1 VAVGGTPTFTRCR
14 FEDLSAQ
21 KGIVYWDSTG
31 LTGPDFMSFMQCNF
45 IRCETSDGMRG
56 AVAWVDCD
64 DCEGNPPLVV
74 LSDCGFRDNQGM
86 SGPGAGWNQFDTWTP
101 YFPMFRIG
109 NDLRLNSTVPGVA
122 IDDQLPGDINGDGFV
137 TTEDLAELAD
147 SLGTCAYD
155 GDFNGVIDIED
166 LLGVIASYGSG
177 CP

>member
-1 VAVGGTPTFTRCR
+1 
-14 FEDLSAQ
+14 
-21 KGIVYWDSTG
+21 
-31 LTGPDFMSFMQCNF
+31 
-45 IRCETSDGMRG
+45 
-56 AVAWVDCD
+56 
-64 DCEGNPPLVV
+64 
-74 LSDCGFRDNQGM
+74 
-86 SGPGAGWNQFDTWTP
+86 
-101 YFPMFRIG
+101 MFRIG